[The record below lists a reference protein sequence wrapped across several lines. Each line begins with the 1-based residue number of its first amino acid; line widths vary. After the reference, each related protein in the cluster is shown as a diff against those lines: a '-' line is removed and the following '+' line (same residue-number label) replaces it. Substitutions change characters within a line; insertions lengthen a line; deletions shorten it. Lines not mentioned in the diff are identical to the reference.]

1 MPAHLPS
8 KVCGTCGRSFT
19 WRKKWERTWDEVRYC
34 SKRCR
39 GGPSAD
45 DQACEILILRWLN
58 ERPSGTSICP
68 SEVARA
74 LAFANGCIDDEWRQ
88 LLEPARAAARR
99 LVAGGGV
106 VITQSGGVVD
116 PSTTKGPFRIRWA

>member
-8 KVCGTCGRSFT
+8 KVCVTCGRSFT

-39 GGPSAD
+39 GGPSAG

-58 ERPSGTSICP
+58 ERPCGTSICS
-68 SEVARA
+68 SEVAHA
-74 LAFANGCIDDEWRQ
+74 LAVANGCIDDEWRQ